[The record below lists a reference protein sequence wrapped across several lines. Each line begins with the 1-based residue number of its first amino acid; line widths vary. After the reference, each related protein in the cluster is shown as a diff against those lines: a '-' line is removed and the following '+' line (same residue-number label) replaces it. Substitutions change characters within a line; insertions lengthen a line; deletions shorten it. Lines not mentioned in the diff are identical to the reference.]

1 MPIFFRTP
9 PTSEPFSFETIG
21 NHWKQKPVIRP
32 HGHPRYHY
40 IQSEKGRGRLKIL
53 DHTYFLDE
61 NEGVLIA
68 PCVSH
73 SYTGETSEWYTMF
86 ATFTGTMEGDLGKM
100 LGNKKSVFIK
110 KEQGEEIKQLITDA
124 LTRYDTTP
132 LDTHLLSIDCYKLL
146 MNFVDAVNMP
156 HLLNEP
162 LYVKYVAPVIKIIE
176 TLYDCPLTAQEL
188 SRQVYVTPQYLSR
201 LFNRFLGYSVYEY
214 LVMYRI
220 TKAKELLIT
229 HWDLD
234 VQQIALS
241 VGFQD
246 PSHFIVMFRKITGTT
261 PLEFRKNN

>member
-1 MPIFFRTP
+1 M
-9 PTSEPFSFETIG
+9 
-21 NHWKQKPVIRP
+21 
-32 HGHPRYHY
+32 
-40 IQSEKGRGRLKIL
+40 
-53 DHTYFLDE
+53 
-61 NEGVLIA
+61 
-68 PCVSH
+68 
-73 SYTGETSEWYTMF
+73 
-86 ATFTGTMEGDLGKM
+86 
-100 LGNKKSVFIK
+100 
-110 KEQGEEIKQLITDA
+110 
-124 LTRYDTTP
+124 
-132 LDTHLLSIDCYKLL
+132 
-146 MNFVDAVNMP
+146 
-156 HLLNEP
+156 
-162 LYVKYVAPVIKIIE
+162 YVKYVAPVIKIIE
-176 TLYDCPLTAQEL
+176 TQYDCPLTAQEL